1 MNKKTNYTRLL
12 GLSVILVVTVLAWIT
27 SSTIGEDDK
36 GTQMTAQVR
45 KPIPPPEQ
53 LAKLPSDGG
62 PEYNRLVFSQSPYL
76 LQHAGNPVDWHPWGD
91 EAFEKSRKE
100 NKPVFLSV
108 GYSTCHWC
116 HVMEHESFEDAEVA
130 ALMNELFIPVKV
142 DREERP
148 DVDKIY
154 MDVTQAMTGHGGW
167 PMTVILTPDRK
178 PFFAGTYFPKTSR
191 FGKPGMLDLLPQLS
205 AAWKDRR
212 TEVEE
217 SADKISEHLAQM
229 NRSIAGEGLDEES
242 LHLAFNQLSSRFDDT
257 HGGFGSAPKFPTPQ
271 NLTFLTRYGK
281 RTGNPDALKIVET
294 TLVKMRLG
302 GMYDQVGF
310 GFHRY
315 STDRTWL
322 LPHFE
327 KMLYDQALVAIA
339 YLDAARI
346 IDNPLLKQTAHEVFT
361 YVLRDLTS
369 PEGGFF
375 SAEDA
380 DSEGVEGKF
389 YVWSTDE
396 VESILGTEDADL
408 YVRVFNLKPGGNFSH
423 EAGGH
428 GGDNDNIPHLNDP
441 LPVVAKKLGMDP
453 QVLADKLEA
462 SRQKL
467 FDVREKRIHPFKDDK
482 ILTDWNGLM
491 IAAFAQGSIVL
502 EEPRYADAARRAAE
516 FMIDQLTASNGRL
529 HKRYRAGSA
538 GLPAHIEDYAFASW
552 GMLDLY
558 EATFDV
564 KYLKE
569 AQRLSDIL
577 LAHFWDESQGGLFLT
592 ADDGEKLLVRAKEV
606 YDGAIPSGNSVAA
619 ENFLRLGRM
628 TGDTKYEEKADA
640 VFKAFSPQ
648 VSQQPSAFN
657 QLMNALDFAVG
668 PSFEI
673 VVAGTPGDANTADM
687 LAALRKPFLPNAV
700 FLFRSSADDGKALAA
715 LAPYTATMTQRE
727 DKATAYVCENFVC
740 NQPTTDIQK
749 MLSHLGLESK

>member
-1 MNKKTNYTRLL
+1 MKKQSKNTRLP
-12 GLSVILVVTVLAWIT
+12 GLSVLLVAAVLAWM
-27 SSTIGEDDK
+27 SSITIGEDDK
-36 GTQMTAQVR
+36 GTHMTADVR
-45 KPIPPPEQ
+45 KPIPPPEI
-53 LAKLPSDGG
+53 LATLPPDGG

-91 EAFEKSRKE
+91 EAFEKARE
-100 NKPVFLSV
+100 EGKPVFLSV

-130 ALMNELFIPVKV
+130 ALMNEMFIPVKV

-167 PMTVILTPDRK
+167 PMTVVLTPDRK

-191 FGKPGMLDLLPQLS
+191 FGKPGMMDLLPQIS
-205 AAWKDRR
+205 DAWKDKRA
-212 TEVEE
+212 EVIE
-217 SADKISEHLAQM
+217 SADKISEHLVKM
-229 NRSIAGEGLDEES
+229 NQSTAGEALGEDS
-242 LHLAFNQLSSRFDDT
+242 LHLSFNQLSSRYDSDR
-257 HGGFGSAPKFPTPQ
+257 GGFGTAPKFPTPQ

-281 RTGNPDALKIVET
+281 RTGNPEALKMTEK
-294 TLVKMRLG
+294 TLVQMRLG

-315 STDRTWL
+315 STDSDWL

-327 KMLYDQALVAIA
+327 KMLYDQALVALA
-339 YLDAARI
+339 YLDASKL
-346 IDNPLLKQTAHEVFT
+346 IDNPLFKQTAHEIFT

-369 PEGGFF
+369 PEGGFY

-396 VESILGTEDADL
+396 VESILGKEDADL
-408 YVRVFNLKPGGNFSH
+408 YIRVFNLKPGGNFTH

-428 GGDNDNIPHLNDP
+428 GGGNDNIPHLRAP
-441 LPVVAKKLGMDP
+441 LPVVAGELGMDP
-453 QVLADKLEA
+453 QVLAEKLEA
-462 SRQKL
+462 SRRKL
-467 FDVREKRIHPFKDDK
+467 FEVREGRIHPFKDDK

-491 IAAFAQGSIVL
+491 IAALAQGSLVL
-502 EEPRYADAARRAAE
+502 GEPRYAKAATRAAD
-516 FMIDQLTASNGRL
+516 FMMKELTDSNGRL
-529 HKRYRAGSA
+529 HKRYRAGKA
-538 GLPAHIEDYAFASW
+538 GLPAHVEDYAFAGW
-552 GMLDLY
+552 GLLNLY
-558 EATFDV
+558 ESTFDV

-569 AQRLSDIL
+569 AQRLSNL
-577 LAHFWDESQGGLFLT
+577 LITHFWDDSQGGLFLT
-592 ADDGEKLLVRAKEV
+592 ADDGEKLLVRGKEV

-619 ENFLRLGRM
+619 ANFLRLGRM
-628 TGDTKYEEKADA
+628 TGNTKYEERADA
-640 VFKAFSPQ
+640 IFKAFSPQ
-648 VSQQPSAFN
+648 VRQQPSAFN

-668 PSFEI
+668 PSFEV
-673 VVAGTPGDANTADM
+673 VVAAAPGDAATDDM
-687 LAALRKPFLPNAV
+687 LSALRKPFLPNAV

-715 LAPYTATMTQRE
+715 LAPYTAAMTPRD

-740 NQPTTDIQK
+740 NQPTTDVAK
-749 MLSHLGLESK
+749 MLGHLGIESK